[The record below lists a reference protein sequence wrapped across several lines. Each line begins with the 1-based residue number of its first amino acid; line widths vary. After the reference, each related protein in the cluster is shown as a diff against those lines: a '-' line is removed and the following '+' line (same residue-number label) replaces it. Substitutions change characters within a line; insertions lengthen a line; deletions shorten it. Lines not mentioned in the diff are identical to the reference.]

1 MSIFLSYLLIFLAR
15 ICDVTLG
22 TVRTILV
29 VRGKRGLAAMTGFF
43 EVGIYITV
51 LGIIMAGGFEDPF
64 KIVAYALG
72 FATGTYVGMFVEE
85 KLAIGTLTI
94 QIIPGDE
101 SQAGALAAAARERG
115 YGVTVLTGEGREG
128 PRHLLMVTL
137 HRRTQAGLLALV
149 DELAPGSFITALDTR
164 SATGGVFAYRK
175 GK

>member
-1 MSIFLSYLLIFLAR
+1 MDLLVSYLLIFLAR

-29 VRGKRGLAAMTGFF
+29 IRGKRALAAATGFF

-51 LGIIMAGGFEDPF
+51 LGQVMSNMKDPF

-72 FATGTYVGMFVEE
+72 FATGTYAGMLVEE
-85 KLAIGTLTI
+85 KLAIGTLTV

-128 PRHLLMVTL
+128 ARHLLMVTL

-149 DELAPGSFITALDTR
+149 EELAPGSFTTALDTR

>member
-1 MSIFLSYLLIFLAR
+1 MAIFLSLALIFVAR

-29 VRGKRGLAAMTGFF
+29 IRGKRALSAVTGFF

-51 LGIIMAGGFEDPF
+51 LGVVMSGGFDNPL
-64 KIVAYALG
+64 KIIAYALG
-72 FATGTYVGMFVEE
+72 FAAGTYVGMFVEE
-85 KLAIGTLTI
+85 KLAIGTLTM

-101 SQAGALAAAARERG
+101 SQAASLAAAARERG

-137 HRRTQAGLLALV
+137 HRRAQAGLLALV